1 MFGFNFFFLISRS
14 TFGIVDNFV
23 KKLTSVFV
31 NFGSLTRL
39 EVLQAFD
46 LVVQI
51 SSSREKNKG
60 TVVIEDLIIKKM
72 SVKDPR
78 LWTMIVSE
86 VDMSMHRGENQV
98 VLQLHH
104 CSTPT

>member
-1 MFGFNFFFLISRS
+1 MFGFNFFLKISRS
-14 TFGIVDNFV
+14 TFSVVDNFV
-23 KKLTSVFV
+23 KKLTIVFV
-31 NFGSLTRL
+31 NFGSPTRL

-72 SVKDPR
+72 
-78 LWTMIVSE
+78 ISE
-86 VDMSMHRGENQV
+86 VDMSMHRGEHQV
-98 VLQLHH
+98 VLQLHR
-104 CSTPT
+104 CSTLT